1 MAAKTRLS
9 LDGYGARRYGS
20 FAGKTSSATHPVGIL
35 ARLSLDGYGVRRY
48 GSFAGKTASTPTTT
62 VTPAPVQIPAGGAGY
77 VSGRKRRKL
86 HQRSIR
92 ELYRQL
98 PGFGQPRPEL
108 EIEAPVTKAEPV
120 TLEMALPLGG
130 LLGAA
135 DRIIVPTLPG
145 PLVAAKSQILID
157 EEEEEIALILS
168 LLQ

>member
-35 ARLSLDGYGVRRY
+35 TRLSLDGYGVRRY
-48 GSFAGKTASTPTTT
+48 GSFAGKTASTPTPT
-62 VTPAPVQIPAGGAGY
+62 VTPTPVQIPAGGAGY

-86 HQRSIR
+86 HQRSVR

-98 PGFGQPRPEL
+98 PGFGQPQPAP
-108 EIEAPVTKAEPV
+108 EIEAPIGKAEPV
-120 TLEMALPLGG
+120 SLDMAASPLGG
-130 LLGAA
+130 LLGIA
-135 DRIIVPTLPG
+135 DRIIVPAR
-145 PLVAAKSQILID
+145 PLVAAKSKILID